1 MSRRILVVDDEA
13 DLRTTIQSALE
24 IAGYA
29 VDVAANGREAL
40 AIQRERP
47 ADALIT
53 DIFMPDSDGFEAIDG
68 FRREFPGTKLIII
81 SGGAQFAR
89 GDYLSAARLMGV
101 DATLQKPFEIETL
114 LGALRALGL

>member
-1 MSRRILVVDDEA
+1 MIKRILFVDDEA
-13 DLRTTIQSALE
+13 DLRTTMQSALE

-29 VDVAANGREAL
+29 VEVAASGQEAL
-40 AIQRERP
+40 AIQRIRP
-47 ADALIT
+47 AEVLIT

-68 FRREFPGTKLIII
+68 FRREFPGTKLVII

-101 DATLQKPFEIETL
+101 DATLQKPVEVEALLSLLRTL
-114 LGALRALGL
+114 AG